1 VAKSGDTRLVSG
13 TLREHFDRST
23 VTLLGYESAGSFLAR
38 VGFYRGRRATLSD
51 KSCPT
56 ERKRWHRHESREQNW
71 SARKNTS
78 GGREMSSQLSGGKY
92 ESESVIPFA
101 PAAAKSVAPDNAD
114 QLDKAGQ
121 TILRLLHK
129 AAGVAEANS
138 HHALEMARKLS
149 HQLRAAEDR
158 IAELEAEVGIYQE
171 KADRAEQ
178 WLHKVYTEIEDR
190 FLRQE
195 DSRRSVNGAP
205 KRPAGR
211 GA

>member
-1 VAKSGDTRLVSG
+1 
-13 TLREHFDRST
+13 
-23 VTLLGYESAGSFLAR
+23 
-38 VGFYRGRRATLSD
+38 
-51 KSCPT
+51 
-56 ERKRWHRHESREQNW
+56 
-71 SARKNTS
+71 
-78 GGREMSSQLSGGKY
+78 MSSQLSGGY
-92 ESESVIPFA
+92 DSESVIPFA
-101 PAAAKSVAPDNAD
+101 PAAKNAAPLDSAD
-114 QLDKAGQ
+114 QLDKAGH

-138 HHALEMARKLS
+138 KHALDMAQKLS
-149 HQLRAAEDR
+149 HQLRSAEDR